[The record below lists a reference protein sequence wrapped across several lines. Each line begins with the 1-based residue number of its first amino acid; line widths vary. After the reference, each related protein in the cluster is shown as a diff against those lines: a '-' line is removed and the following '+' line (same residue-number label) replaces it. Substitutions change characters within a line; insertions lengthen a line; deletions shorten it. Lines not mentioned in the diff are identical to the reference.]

1 MSEVVIRS
9 ANPPAAGQMLSPWR
23 MTTGMVRH
31 WDLIWKFAARDIV
44 EMYKGSY
51 LGLVWVIAQPL
62 LILGVYTFVFSAVL
76 EAKDWMGGGDE
87 VGTSGR
93 HAGFAL
99 MFFTGHL
106 LYQFFSNVVQK
117 SPTLLIG
124 RRNLVQRVV
133 FPVEILPVASA
144 LSALVYA
151 LIAIALLLI
160 AAAAFAGIVNW
171 TVLLLPA
178 VLAPLVMLSLGL
190 SWILASLGVFIRD
203 TRVFTEVVV
212 SLLYFMTP
220 IFYTIDAVPDDYKW
234 VLRLNPMSTIVT
246 SGRDVL
252 LLGQAPDW
260 QALGIVTVASVLVMQ
275 IGYFWFMRT
284 KRVFADVI

>member
-1 MSEVVIRS
+1 VVIRS
-9 ANPPAAGQMLSPWR
+9 ANPAPAGEILSPWR
-23 MTTGMVRH
+23 MVGGLGRH
-31 WDLIWKFAARDIV
+31 WELIWKFAARDVV

-51 LGLVWVIAQPL
+51 LGLVWVVAQPL
-62 LILGVYTFVFSAVL
+62 LVLAVYTFVFSAVL
-76 EAKDWMGGGDE
+76 EAKDWMGGNDE
-87 VGTSGR
+87 VGTSGK

-106 LYQFFSNVVQK
+106 LYQFFSNTVQK
-117 SPTLLIG
+117 APSLLIG

-144 LSALVYA
+144 GAALFYA

-160 AAAAFAGIVNW
+160 AAAIFAGIFNW
-171 TVLLLPA
+171 TVVLLPA
-178 VLAPLVMLSLGL
+178 VLAPMVMLSLGL
-190 SWILASLGVFIRD
+190 SWMLASLGVFVRD

-220 IFYTIDAVPDDYKW
+220 IFYTIEAVPEEYKW

-252 LLGQAPDW
+252 LLDRMPDW
-260 QALGIVTVASVLVMQ
+260 EALGIVTVASALVMQ